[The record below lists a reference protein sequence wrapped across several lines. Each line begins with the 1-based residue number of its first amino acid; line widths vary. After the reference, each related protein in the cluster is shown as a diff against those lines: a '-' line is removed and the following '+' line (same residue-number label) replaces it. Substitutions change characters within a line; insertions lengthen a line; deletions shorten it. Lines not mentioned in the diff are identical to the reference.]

1 MARTRITFALD
12 GRLAEQ
18 ARRLGIDI
26 SAAARAGVR
35 AAIRSTLTKLDR
47 AAYERLPEEPDTF
60 WNEAEVWGLA
70 LTKAHETALTHR

>member
-1 MARTRITFALD
+1 MAGTRITFTLD

-18 ARRLGIDI
+18 AGRLDVDI

-35 AAIRSTLTKLDR
+35 AAIRSTLIKSDR

-60 WNEAEVWGLA
+60 WNEAEVWG
-70 LTKAHETALTHR
+70 